1 MKCPNC
7 GKKLLVKDTVH
18 NVADNEVY
26 RKRVCECCDK
36 IIFTTEFEVEADM
49 DYMELWYSNHRH
61 RKRRKPDQIPGQITL
76 DTF

>member
-26 RKRVCECCDK
+26 RKRICKECGET
-36 IIFTTEFEVEADM
+36 IFTTEFEVDPDM

-61 RKRRKPDQIPGQITL
+61 RKHRKDIPGQV
-76 DTF
+76 TFDNF